1 MDARLVEEGMVG
13 GLVGHPVGDKPPL
26 RDAPLT
32 IPAGVFVDITAR
44 DEQVARCAVLAGA
57 VVPRLEIAFP
67 ARGVRT
73 GEGDRHLSQLM
84 VRGTGLAEEFLDH
97 WSAMNAEGGDADAV
111 YREGLAAAVK
121 PAV

>member
-84 VRGTGLAEEFLDH
+84 VRGTGLAEELL
-97 WSAMNAEGGDADAV
+97 AEGDEFV
-111 YREGLAAAVK
+111 R
-121 PAV
+121 PAC